1 MRFTTHSVAPGPRS
15 LCSADPDLPGESG
28 GSPCS
33 LLVTANSMTLL
44 SRALSL
50 LLLVVVL
57 AVGGFLQLL
66 VIPPSRPGL
75 IHLIRV
81 DHWVP
86 SVLSRG
92 RVLWGLTRGV
102 VTLRYQHEKIGVCQ
116 GGHFR
121 GKLESLPASSSQ
133 GATTRGKG
141 LRVVYH
147 NVPASWT
154 LRVTFLRD
162 TSTVAFFIQDT
173 RISRACRTIEGLSC
187 GTCGVHPPLSF
198 K

>member
-1 MRFTTHSVAPGPRS
+1 
-15 LCSADPDLPGESG
+15 
-28 GSPCS
+28 
-33 LLVTANSMTLL
+33 MTLL

-57 AVGGFLQLL
+57 AVGGFLQQL
-66 VIPPSRPGL
+66 VIPPLRPGL

-133 GATTRGKG
+133 GVRAGGRAYAWVPTTFR
-141 LRVVYH
+141 L
-147 NVPASWT
+147 P
-154 LRVTFLRD
+154 LPPRVTF
-162 TSTVAFFIQDT
+162 
-173 RISRACRTIEGLSC
+173 GK
-187 GTCGVHPPLSF
+187 GVDHP
-198 K
+198 